1 MNPIT
6 STAANSNDVRPYRI
20 KTPQAALDV
29 PGTVW
34 RLRAGPTIQF
44 VEFYSWFRRI
54 EKKRECGELPLFQ
67 VEIIRSDLV
76 FCEWSST
83 QKPL

>member
-44 VEFYSWFRRI
+44 VELYS
-54 EKKRECGELPLFQ
+54 
-67 VEIIRSDLV
+67 
-76 FCEWSST
+76 
-83 QKPL
+83 